1 MSIFA
6 PFEIFVFMV
15 WTNYL
20 EQSPHSIYK
29 KLKDDFVIVLVNS
42 YIYWIP
48 SSFFCFYLIP
58 MKYRAI
64 YMCGISVI
72 WDTFMSF
79 AAHNPIVGNFNFSI
93 IKSSDT
99 NHN

>member
-1 MSIFA
+1 
-6 PFEIFVFMV
+6 
-15 WTNYL
+15 
-20 EQSPHSIYK
+20 
-29 KLKDDFVIVLVNS
+29 
-42 YIYWIP
+42 
-48 SSFFCFYLIP
+48 
-58 MKYRAI
+58 
-64 YMCGISVI
+64 MCGISVI